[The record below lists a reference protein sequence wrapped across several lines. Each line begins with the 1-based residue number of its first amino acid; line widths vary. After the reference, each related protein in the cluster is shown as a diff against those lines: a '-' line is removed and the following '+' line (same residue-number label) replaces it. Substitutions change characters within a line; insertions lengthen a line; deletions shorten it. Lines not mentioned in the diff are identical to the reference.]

1 MGGCAPQARLR
12 QAGVVNHIDRTRQWL
27 QRNTSREADWPLD
40 RLLRLKKESAAQL
53 SVVLPALDEEATVG
67 AIVRAIVADLAAP
80 GLVDEVVVVDSGS
93 TDATARLAAAAGARV
108 VRREEVLPGLPVR
121 PGKGEA
127 LWRSL
132 AATCGDVVCFVDAD
146 LLEFNSSV
154 VRAVVGPVLAYPG
167 VQLVKAAYERPL
179 ANGDTVHPAGG
190 GRVTELVARPLL
202 NLYWPELAGVVQP
215 LGGEYAGRR
224 SLLESLP
231 FPCGYG
237 VEFGLLVDTYQKH
250 GLDAIAQVDAGVRR
264 HRHQDDLALGRMAAE
279 IIQVAMDRL
288 GSAPPAAT
296 VLTQFSRTAA
306 GFVPSAR
313 ETALV
318 ERPALDTLRA
328 GTGFEPSCPRKD

>member
-1 MGGCAPQARLR
+1 MAHPPRGLGKLGP
-12 QAGVVNHIDRTRQWL
+12 VNHIDRTRQWL
-27 QRNTSREADWPLD
+27 ASSTSREADWPLD
-40 RLLRLKKESAAQL
+40 RLLRLKKETAAQL

-67 AIVRAIVADLAAP
+67 AIVRAIVRDLAEP
-80 GLVDEVVVVDSGS
+80 GLIDEVVVVDSGS
-93 TDATARLAAAAGARV
+93 TDATAREAAAAGARV
-108 VRREEVLPGLPVR
+108 VRREDALPGVPIR

-146 LLEFNSSV
+146 LLEFSSSV
-154 VRAVVGPVLAYPG
+154 VRAVVGPVLAYPE

-224 SLLESLP
+224 SLLESLA

-237 VEFGLLVDTYQKH
+237 VEFALLVDTYRRH

-279 IIQVAMDRL
+279 IIQVALDRL
-288 GSAPPAAT
+288 GAAAPAST
-296 VLTQFSRTAA
+296 LLTQFARTAA
-306 GFVPSAR
+306 GFVPTER
-313 ETALV
+313 DTALV
-318 ERPALDTLRA
+318 ERPALSSLRT
-328 GTGFEPSCPRKD
+328 GTGFEPSCRRKD